1 MRATLPRSDVIR
13 VVVMGLG
20 IQGRKRR
27 EIAGT
32 DVVATVDPVVEGADY
47 KSIDDVPVDAYDAAL
62 LCVPDGPKLGL
73 IDNLI
78 AKGKHILVE
87 KPIIAAEMSDIEAL
101 AAKAR
106 AARVACYTAY
116 NHRFEPHFLRMKDLI
131 ESGELGEI
139 YFMRMFYGNGT
150 ARDVRN
156 SEWRDTGAGVLPD
169 LGSHLI
175 DTVLFFFGD
184 TNREFRPV
192 VFNRFENR
200 AFDRFIISSTGTPEI
215 ELEMT
220 LLSWR
225 NHFTCDVFTENGSA
239 HIDSLCKWGP
249 STFTRRTRVLPS
261 GRPPEESIVLTQSD
275 PTWELEYTH
284 FKSLCETGVVNL
296 DKDVTINRA
305 LASVANA
312 TDLDHGAWLA

>member
-1 MRATLPRSDVIR
+1 MRVI
-13 VVVMGLG
+13 VVGLG

-27 EIAGT
+27 AIAGA
-32 DVVATVDPVVEGADY
+32 DVVATVDPVVAGADY
-47 KSIDDVPVDAYDAAL
+47 RTVQDVPDVAYDAAL
-62 LCVPDGPKLGL
+62 LCIPDGPKLGL
-73 IDNLI
+73 IEDLI
-78 AKGKHILVE
+78 AMGKHILVE
-87 KPIIAAEMSDIEAL
+87 KPIIVAETVEIEAL
-101 AAKAR
+101 AVKAR
-106 AARVACYTAY
+106 AAGVACYTAY
-116 NHRFEPHFLRMKDLI
+116 NHRFEPHFVRMKDLI
-131 ESGELGEI
+131 GSGELGKI

-184 TNREFRPV
+184 TNREFHPIA
-192 VFNRFENR
+192 FNRFENR
-200 AFDRFIISSTGTPEI
+200 AFDRFIIGSTGTPEI

-225 NHFTCDVFTENGSA
+225 NHFTCDVFAENGSA
-239 HIDSLCKWGP
+239 HIESLCKWGP
-249 STFTRRTRVLPS
+249 STFTRRKRVLPS
-261 GRPPEESIVLTQSD
+261 GRPPEDSVVLTQSD

-284 FKSLCETGVVNL
+284 FKSLCDTGAVNL
-296 DKDVTINRA
+296 DNDVTISRA
-305 LASVANA
+305 LASIANA

>member
-1 MRATLPRSDVIR
+1 VRVI
-13 VVVMGLG
+13 VVGLG

-27 EIAGT
+27 QIAGG
-32 DVVATVDPVVEGADY
+32 DVVATVDPVVAGADY
-47 KSIDDVPVDAYDAAL
+47 KYVGDVPENIYDAAL
-62 LCVPDGPKLGL
+62 LCIPDRPKLSL
-73 IDNLI
+73 IGELI
-78 AKGKHILVE
+78 SKGKHILVE
-87 KPIIAAEMSDIEAL
+87 KPIIAAETAEIRAL
-101 AAKAR
+101 AEKAR

-116 NHRFEPHFLRMKDLI
+116 NHRFEPHFVRMKELI
-131 ESGELGEI
+131 NSGELGKI

-169 LGSHLI
+169 LGSHLV

-184 TNREFRPV
+184 PNREFHPIA
-192 VFNRFENR
+192 FNRFENR
-200 AFDRFIISSTGTPEI
+200 AFDRFVIGSSGTPEI

-225 NHFTCDVFTENGSA
+225 NHFTCDVFAEYGSA
-239 HIDSLCKWGP
+239 HIESLCKWGP
-249 STFTRRTRVLPS
+249 STFTRRIRVLPS
-261 GRPPEESIVLTQSD
+261 GRPQANSVVLTQAD

-284 FKSLCETGVVNL
+284 FKSLCETGAVNL
-296 DKDVTINRA
+296 ENDVTINKA